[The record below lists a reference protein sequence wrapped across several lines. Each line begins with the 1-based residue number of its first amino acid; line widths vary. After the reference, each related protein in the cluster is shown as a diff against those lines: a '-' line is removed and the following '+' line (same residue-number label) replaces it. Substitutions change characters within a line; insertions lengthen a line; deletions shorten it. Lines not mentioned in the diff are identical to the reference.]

1 MWGKRFA
8 CIAGAVGFVLVT
20 APVAHADPTTDPP
33 RDAEELH
40 DLPIAVG
47 QYSSPAA
54 GDFYHVYFKTPDGL
68 FCGILPNGGP
78 VGCDAAPRDAPAGSN
93 QTVVNSWGPAEY
105 RHSDAP
111 SFTRDV
117 DVLPEG
123 YRLDNWG
130 ASCGIRQE
138 GTVTCTT
145 YGQHGFTISALYGE
159 LW

>member
-1 MWGKRFA
+1 MWAKRFA
-8 CIAGAVGFVLVT
+8 GIAGAVGIAVVS
-20 APVAHADPTTDPP
+20 APAARADPPSDTD
-33 RDAEELH
+33 ELRA
-40 DLPIAVG
+40 LPIAQG
-47 QYSSPAA
+47 RYTSDLH
-54 GDFYHVYFKTPDGL
+54 GDFYRVYFKTPDGL

-105 RHSDAP
+105 GHSDQP

-123 YRLDNWG
+123 YRLENWG
-130 ASCGIRQE
+130 ASCGIRQQ

-145 YGQHGFTISALYGE
+145 YGQHGFTISALHGE